1 MLHYDVIIVGGG
13 SAGCVLANRLSASS
27 RRVLLLE
34 AGHAYTPDAY
44 PEVLTDPGH
53 LGGDEAHDWGFR
65 SKHLQPSHDI
75 AALSGKVLG
84 GGSAINAAVAKRAR
98 ADDFARWRRHGIEG
112 WDFPDVLK
120 AYKDLENATNGD
132 GTWHGRRGPFP
143 IRQPALADVTAA
155 LRAFTDA
162 AMAMGFRLI
171 DDFNGPV
178 QDGVGVDPFNVVA
191 GVRQNTGM
199 AYLPATVRARLN
211 LTIGGDCQVD
221 RIGFDGD
228 RAAAVHL
235 ANGNVLAAD
244 EIILA
249 AGVYGSPA
257 ILMRSGIGPAAH
269 LRQHDI
275 DVVVDLPVGERLFDH
290 PFYYNTYALRPR
302 PDGGQDKTFPAHG
315 VTLWTRSAMA
325 TGDELDIQITASE
338 SAEDDDSP
346 TGRSLTLATAV
357 MTPVSVGSVRLRDR
371 DPETPP
377 VIDYN
382 LLAEERDRRRM
393 VEAVKLARHIAA
405 LRPLAGLI
413 DREMAPGAG
422 VVEDDAL
429 LAAITAGL
437 DTYHHGSAT
446 VPMGGSRDAGAVV
459 DAVGRV
465 RGVQGLRVVD
475 ASIFPEI
482 PSTPTNL
489 TTIMMAERIAA
500 SLTSVDERRAVR

>member
-53 LGGDEAHDWGFR
+53 LGGDEAHDWGFKSEHR
-65 SKHLQPSHDI
+65 HPSHDI

-98 ADDFARWRRHGIEG
+98 ADDFARWHRHGIEG
-112 WDFPDVLK
+112 WDFPDVLN
-120 AYKDLENATNGD
+120 AYKALENATNGD

-143 IRQPALADVTAA
+143 IRQPELAEVTPA
-155 LRAFTDA
+155 LRAFVNA
-162 AMAMGFRLI
+162 AIAMGFRLI

-228 RAAAVHL
+228 RASAVHL
-235 ANGNVLAAD
+235 ANGTVLTAD
-244 EIILA
+244 EIILS

-257 ILMRSGIGPAAH
+257 ILMRSGIGPSAH
-269 LRQHDI
+269 LRQHGIDI
-275 DVVVDLPVGERLFDH
+275 VADLPVGERLFDH
-290 PFYYNTYALRPR
+290 PFYYNTYALRPLS
-302 PDGGQDKTFPAHG
+302 DGGQDKTFPTHG

-325 TGDELDIQITASE
+325 RGDELDIQITASE
-338 SAEDDDSP
+338 SVEDGDSP
-346 TGRSLTLATAV
+346 TVRSLTLATAV
-357 MTPVSVGSVRLRDR
+357 MTPASVGSVRLRDR
-371 DPETPP
+371 DPQASPL
-377 VIDYN
+377 IDYN

-393 VEAVKLARHIAA
+393 LDAVKLARRIAA
-405 LRPLAGLI
+405 IRPLAGLI
-413 DREMAPGAG
+413 DRELAPGAG

-429 LAAITAGL
+429 LAAIAAGL

-446 VPMGGSRDAGAVV
+446 VPMGGSRDPGAVV
-459 DAVGRV
+459 DPVGRV
-465 RGVQGLRVVD
+465 RGVRGLRVVD

-489 TTIMMAERIAA
+489 TTIMVAERIAA
-500 SLTSVDERRAVR
+500 WFTSADERRAMR